1 MRSVTRAIVR
11 HWPRAAGVLGGLG
24 VLLMLFATS
33 SATTACQ
40 ARSCEYSGSDFGR
53 NPGEGRLIDANTWES
68 TPAEGS
74 WLPFPGERYWY
85 FYPPFPKRKIA
96 RVNVFISP
104 SADPNA
110 GSQYTLASGNV
121 AVIRQ
126 FADPG
131 NRENP
136 GISVGNDTCA
146 EFFVRVVVDAYPA
159 AADADASADAGA
171 DAAGDA
177 GADAST
183 DAAATDSASNA
194 SDGAPE

>member
-1 MRSVTRAIVR
+1 MRSGAGAILR
-11 HWPRAAGVLGGLG
+11 RCRSAAGALG
-24 VLLMLFATS
+24 VVSVVVMLCATS

-40 ARSCEYSGSDFGR
+40 ARNCEYSGSDFGR
-53 NPGEGRLIDANTWES
+53 NAGEGRLIDANTWES
-68 TPAEGS
+68 TPAEGN

-131 NRENP
+131 NQENP

-146 EFFVRVVVDAYPA
+146 EFFVRIVVDAYPETP
-159 AADADASADAGA
+159 
-171 DAAGDA
+171 AGDA
-177 GADAST
+177 GADAGPDGSADAGPDASTT
-183 DAAATDSASNA
+183 DATTDAN
-194 SDGAPE
+194 DGAAE